1 MSERQDLIIVDVES
15 TGLDEHTHVPIEVA
29 AVNLRTGEVLE
40 FVPFVGA
47 DLLGAAEGDAMR
59 INRYYER
66 GVYKRTLPVTDTRI
80 RYDQLFD
87 MLRGH
92 RLGGANPRFDAAMI
106 RRGYAIASNPTGH
119 YSSYELPPETWHH
132 RLTDVCS
139 YAGGVFR
146 MDPAETPSLSE
157 VCRLLGVENAEQ
169 HSALS
174 DARATAE
181 CFRRARAIDI
191 TEHTNTEETH
201 RA

>member
-29 AVNLRTGEVLE
+29 AVNLRTGEALE

-47 DLLGAAEGDAMR
+47 DYLGAADGDAMQ

-66 GVYKRTLPVTDTRI
+66 GVYKRTLPGTDTKI

-87 MLRGH
+87 MLRGN

-106 RRGYAIASNPTGH
+106 RRGYAIAKLFPAGH
-119 YSSYELPPETWHH
+119 YSSFELPAETWHH
-132 RLTDVCS
+132 RLTDVCA

-157 VCRLLGVENAEQ
+157 VCGFVGVENAEQ

-174 DARATAE
+174 DAQATAE
-181 CFRRARAIDI
+181 CFRRLQAIDI
-191 TEHTNTEETH
+191 TLHDTKEQN